1 MGRDLEWE
9 QKGKEWPRV
18 GDLMRDL
25 PRSPLGP
32 LSDSTLG
39 NSPREL
45 LRVNR
50 AEEERIFKNLWV
62 QTVPVRSGSLLEAVI
77 DITDIFQE
85 TQTQIL
91 HNYYQKAVKEE
102 TQPNLLTSQVQ
113 PRYGHHGKEL
123 QINLSFQR
131 RCKNI
136 KQTRELA
143 VSNRRKAVSLP
154 SV

>member
-25 PRSPLGP
+25 PRSTLGP
-32 LSDSTLG
+32 LSGSSLG

-62 QTVPVRSGSLLEAVI
+62 QTVPARSGSLLEAVI
-77 DITDIFQE
+77 VSETSFKRHKPRSYIT
-85 TQTQIL
+85 TT
-91 HNYYQKAVKEE
+91 
-102 TQPNLLTSQVQ
+102 
-113 PRYGHHGKEL
+113 R
-123 QINLSFQR
+123 
-131 RCKNI
+131 
-136 KQTRELA
+136 KQ
-143 VSNRRKAVSLP
+143 
-154 SV
+154 